1 MKNFYLLV
9 LLLLSGCSHLNV
21 NNIAPGYVQAYQAI
35 KNAVKGYENTLIT
48 SELVNNIPYASS
60 LIAIGKGP
68 SGLMILES
76 KQEGRSVWVT
86 ADGVYLVL
94 KKGKIIETKG
104 LPNNLTNM
112 LLPSY
117 FQKEGLQTINQ
128 KDTLTYYYSYDEPE
142 LTDLEV
148 KASYQN
154 MGLKKVSILEKD
166 MELTLIHEK
175 ISNEY
180 IGWNV
185 LNKYWLDKKGFV
197 WKSQQY
203 ISPLVPIIHY
213 EITKKPSS

>member
-60 LIAIGKGP
+60 LIAIGIGP

>member
-1 MKNFYLLV
+1 MKNLYLLFLF
-9 LLLLSGCSHLNV
+9 LLAGCSYVNI
-21 NNIAPGYVQAYQAI
+21 NNIAPGYAQAYQAI
-35 KNAVKGYENTLIT
+35 KNAVKGYENTVIT
-48 SELVNNIPYASS
+48 PELVKNIPYASS
-60 LIAIGKGP
+60 LVAIGKGP

-76 KQEGRSVWVT
+76 KQEGKLIWVT
-86 ADGVYLVL
+86 ADGVYLVIRN
-94 KKGKIIETKG
+94 GKIIETKG

-117 FQKEGLQTINQ
+117 FQNEGLHAINQ
-128 KDTLTYYYSYDEPE
+128 KDTLTYYHSYDEPE

-197 WKSQQY
+197 WKSQQN
-203 ISPLVPIIHY
+203 ISPLMPIIHY

>member
-21 NNIAPGYVQAYQAI
+21 NNIAPGYVKAYQAI

-117 FQKEGLQTINQ
+117 FQNEGLHAINQ
-128 KDTLTYYYSYDEPE
+128 KDTLTYYHSYDEPE

-154 MGLKKVSILEKD
+154 MGLEKVSILDKD

-185 LNKYWLDKKGFV
+185 LNKYWLDEKGFV
-197 WKSQQY
+197 WKSQQN
-203 ISPLVPIIHY
+203 ISPLMPIIHY